1 MLYNSDVHRLRRADV
16 QYTSPPTMLFTIG
29 LSERAILVIRLKI
42 DLRITQVQELTLS
55 GFFPDS
61 IFLVSTHMS
70 RCLFV
75 DTDSAIL
82 LFLNSHSLHTIRY
95 YKIGCPTT

>member
-16 QYTSPPTMLFTIG
+16 QYTSPPTMFFTIG

-55 GFFPDS
+55 VANMPLALHLIGS
-61 IFLVSTHMS
+61 
-70 RCLFV
+70 LFK
-75 DTDSAIL
+75 
-82 LFLNSHSLHTIRY
+82 IR
-95 YKIGCPTT
+95 